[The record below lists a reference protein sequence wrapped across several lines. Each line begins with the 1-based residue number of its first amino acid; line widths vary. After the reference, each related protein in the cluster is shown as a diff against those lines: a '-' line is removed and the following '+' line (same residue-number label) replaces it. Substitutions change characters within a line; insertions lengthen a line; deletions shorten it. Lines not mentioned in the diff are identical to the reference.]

1 MEVRNFILPENVNED
16 IEKGLTTNK
25 QAWASFAAA
34 AGLMFGDDVAVAIG
48 AAVSD
53 GALPIGDLI
62 ALGIG
67 MAIVVQIF
75 MNYQEIW
82 EKANEIVVTQEPEN
96 QVYTT
101 PEAEPETIEHTASVP
116 PEVETQLPGF
126 DVETVEDQN
135 HTGNQTQQ
143 EVNWDDYIFESR
155 NRRNNRRR
163 NVQGHDAEGG
173 HTRDRHIG
181 KADQWLRNRQ
191 REDGIKDS
199 SGFTN
204 SAAANLTQARFVKAY
219 KKEIKEWLGN
229 KKATRPFVGTIT
241 MNRVIGTAVP
251 GKGKARPTKKAR
263 IVLAKDGSELGYH
276 IVTSFPIP

>member
-75 MNYQEIW
+75 MNYKEIW

-116 PEVETQLPGF
+116 PEVQTVTPPF
-126 DVETVEDQN
+126 DTEAGRYIEQQQ
-135 HTGNQTQQ
+135 HTGNTTQQ
-143 EVNWDDYIFESR
+143 EVNWDNYIFHQKYEKLTDNQLRKAQKSYEDLIEEHKQKLKDYLA
-155 NRRNNRRR
+155 NP
-163 NVQGHDAEGG
+163 DAYDNKG
-173 HTRDRHIG
+173 I
-181 KADQWLRNRQ
+181 LRNASPQLRSKIIQ
-191 REDGIKDS
+191 GRANALQKQIKKQENELNKINDELKKR
-199 SGFTN
+199 G
-204 SAAANLTQARFVKAY
+204 LT
-219 KKEIKEWLGN
+219 
-229 KKATRPFVGTIT
+229 P
-241 MNRVIGTAVP
+241 
-251 GKGKARPTKKAR
+251 
-263 IVLAKDGSELGYH
+263 
-276 IVTSFPIP
+276 